1 MDPIPM
7 SGRPI
12 TAPIRVRIRIEPAMR
27 RNIPPNRS
35 LTLIFNR
42 RENVASYYYHYAG

>member
-12 TAPIRVRIRIEPAMR
+12 TAPIRVRIRIEPVIR
-27 RNIPPNRS
+27 RIMPPNRS
-35 LTLIFNR
+35 LTLILLV
-42 RENVASYYYHYAG
+42 EKM